1 MMKKLVFALAA
12 CLLCLSVFAQKNGA
26 SATHYPSEIQKIA
39 TLKSKGRILM
49 MNEQNR
55 VPAAQFFQTYH
66 EYLGI
71 SNPADMVLIG
81 ESGQKE
87 GNKTYRYQQNYMG
100 VPVMGAVILLHE
112 KNGVVTYA
120 NGVIISNFSRPF
132 VALYPADEA
141 VNQAIMATNA
151 SVYAWQNESLEQD
164 IKVTMND
171 EKATYYPTPK
181 LVFYDQKLSTDAAHY
196 RLAYEVSVFSL
207 QPMQTMIY
215 YIDATTGE
223 LLNSLKKNQ
232 NIEVEVQAKTRY
244 NGLQTITVDSVA
256 PTQFVLREN
265 TRGEGNG
272 IYTRDLHHSGSL
284 LLVDASEAVDVV
296 ETDNFFDVDSVANN
310 AHFGAEK
317 TYDFY
322 YEKFNRNSLDDN
334 GMRLMSYVHLGTD
347 VENACWSNGGM
358 FYGDGVNGC
367 PFTFMTVCGHE
378 ITHGMTEHTANLYY
392 EYESGALNE
401 AFSDMFGA
409 MIAYYASDTLKWTI
423 GDELGAAFRDMSNP
437 KANQNPDTYR
447 GTYWVTNDDDNG
459 GVHTNSGVANYWFY
473 LLCQG
478 GEGTNDNGTSYHVNG
493 VGIDKATSIAYY
505 TLTENLMETS
515 DYQDAYELSLLVAA
529 DLYGECSPEVYEVA
543 EAWRA
548 VGVGYR
554 YSDSIVYAENILAP
568 ATGCALTAAEPVAVE
583 ISYNSCDQPM
593 PAGTDL
599 HVRLLVDQT
608 TEIFDTLTL
617 ENDVQPGEFLTLQL
631 HATVDVSALG
641 QHHLSLFLKPDF
653 CSDYTDSIT
662 QYSFQNLIYQN
673 SDIHVVDLVSP
684 VSSCFL
690 TETTPIVCQLTFDI
704 CDSIVA
710 GDSIRVGY
718 KLNSGDTISEWVV
731 LDHTVTSSDTL
742 TYTFQTPADFT
753 TEARSTVRIYSLNP
767 GDNDPSDN
775 TFSQLVVKPFPLNT
789 LEDWRITFD
798 GLTMNR
804 YYYTEIGDYATLSIG
819 NLSGY
824 NSGKLVKMSG
834 GNAMEYYTDIEIPDA
849 NDWWGSNKK
858 MNSRITFCADATDLA
873 EFAIQFDLKQT
884 SGSDIYNMFLGGYLP
899 DGIDMRQSSMMH
911 VLVDEE
917 VASPDYLPATG
928 SSDPFTTHAIDLCDR
943 VGSMH
948 SITFESKCF
957 AGDLLSFTLDHVYL
971 DNITILESNGVT
983 EYTHG
988 NGHLL
993 AYPNPTSGAL
1003 NVQLEGDVV
1012 LEGAR
1017 YAVYDMMGRTMMTGS
1032 LNGELTSLNVS
1043 SLSDGMYILQVINGG
1058 QILATAKIAKN

>member
-1 MMKKLVFALAA
+1 MKKLVLALVA
-12 CLLCLSVFAQKNGA
+12 CLLCVSVFAQKNGA
-26 SATHYPSEIQKIA
+26 SDTHYPSEIQKIA

-87 GNKTYRYQQNYMG
+87 GNKTYRYQQHFMG
-100 VPVMGAVILLHE
+100 VPVMGAVMLLHE

-120 NGVIISNFSRPF
+120 NGMIISNFSRPF
-132 VALYPADEA
+132 VALYPADDA
-141 VNQAIMATNA
+141 AAQAIMATNA

-164 IKVTMND
+164 LKVTMND

-181 LVFYDQKLSTDAAHY
+181 LLFYDQELSSDAANY

-207 QPMQTMIY
+207 QPLQTVVY

-223 LLNSLKKNQ
+223 LLNVVKKNQ
-232 NIEVEVQAKTRY
+232 NVEVEVQAKTRY
-244 NGLQTITVDSVA
+244 NGIQTITVDSVA

-265 TRGEGNG
+265 SRGMGNG
-272 IYTRDLHHSGSL
+272 IYTRDLHHTGSL
-284 LLVDASEAVDVV
+284 LLIDASQAIDVV

-322 YEKFNRNSLDDN
+322 YEKFNRNSIDDN
-334 GMRLMSYVHLGTD
+334 GLRLMSYVHLGTN
-347 VENACWSNGGM
+347 VENACWTNGGM
-358 FYGDGVNGC
+358 YYGDGVNGK
-367 PFTFMTVCGHE
+367 PFTFMSVCGHE

-409 MIAYYASDTLKWTI
+409 MIANYASDTLKWTI
-423 GDELGAAFRDMSNP
+423 GDELGEAFRDMSNP

-447 GTYWVTNDDDNG
+447 GTYWVSNSDDNG

-473 LLCQG
+473 LLCMG
-478 GEGTNDNGTSYHVNG
+478 GEGVNDNGTAYHVSG
-493 VGIDKATSIAYY
+493 VGLDKATSIAYY

-515 DYQDAYELSLLVAA
+515 DYHDTYELSLLVAA
-529 DLYGECSPEVYEVA
+529 DLYGDCSPEVYEVA

-554 YSDSIVYAENILAP
+554 YSDSIVYAENILSP
-568 ATGCALTAAEPVAVE
+568 ATGCALTNAEPVAIE
-583 ISYNSCDQPM
+583 ISYNSCDQPL
-593 PAGTDL
+593 PAGTDIQ
-599 HVRLLVDQT
+599 VRLLLDQT
-608 TEIFDTLTL
+608 TEIFDTITL
-617 ENDVQPGEFLTLQL
+617 ESDVQPGEFLTLQL
-631 HATVDVSALG
+631 HPTVDISTLG
-641 QHHLSLFLKPDF
+641 QHRLSIFLKPDF
-653 CSDYTDSIT
+653 CPEYTDSIVNYT
-662 QYSFQNLIYQN
+662 FNNLIYQN

-690 TETTPIVCQLTFDI
+690 TAETPIVCQVTFDI

-710 GDSIRVGY
+710 GDSIRLGY
-718 KLNSGDTISEWVV
+718 KLNSGDTIVEWVV
-731 LDHTVTSSDTL
+731 LDHTVTSADTL

-753 TEARSTVRIYSLNP
+753 IEPRTTVRIYALNP
-767 GDNDPSDN
+767 GDTDPTDNYHSD
-775 TFSQLVVKPFPLNT
+775 LVVKPMPLNT
-789 LEDWRITFD
+789 LEGWRMDFD
-798 GLTMNR
+798 GQQMNR
-804 YYYTEIGDYATLSIG
+804 YYFTENGPYATLSIG
-819 NLSGY
+819 TLTGY
-824 NSGKLVKMSG
+824 NDGKVVKMSG
-834 GNAMEYYTDIEIPDA
+834 GNAMEYYNDTEFPEE

-858 MNSRITFCADATDLA
+858 MDSRITFCADASDLA
-873 EFAIQFDLKQT
+873 QFAICFDLKQT
-884 SGSDIYNMFLGGYLP
+884 SGSDLYNMFLSEYLP
-899 DGIDMRQSSMMH
+899 DGMDMRQSSMMH
-911 VLVDEE
+911 VLVDGE
-917 VASPDYLPATG
+917 VASEDYLPATS
-928 SSDPFTTHAIDLCDR
+928 SSDPFTTRSLNLCDR

-957 AGDLLSFTLDHVYL
+957 AGDLMGFTLDHVYI
-971 DNITILESNGVT
+971 DNITMMENDGVA
-983 EYTHG
+983 EYIHG

-993 AYPNPTSGAL
+993 AYPNPTSGTL
-1003 NVQLEGDVV
+1003 TVQLDGDVQLEGAGYVI
-1012 LEGAR
+1012 
-1017 YAVYDMMGRTMMTGS
+1017 YDMMGRKMMNGS
-1032 LNGELTSLNVS
+1032 LNGELTSLNIS
-1043 SLSDGMYILQVINGG
+1043 GLSNGMYILQVFNGN
-1058 QILATAKIAKN
+1058 QLLATAKIAKN